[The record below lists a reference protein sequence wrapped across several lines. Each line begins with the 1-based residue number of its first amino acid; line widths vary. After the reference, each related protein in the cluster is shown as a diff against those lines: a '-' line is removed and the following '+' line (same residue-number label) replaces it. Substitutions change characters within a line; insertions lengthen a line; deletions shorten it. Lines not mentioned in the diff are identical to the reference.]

1 MELTKKD
8 IANIIGAISSQ
19 CPDAFKFR
27 NANDAEFVCELW
39 YDSLKEYSKEIVIK
53 AVQTALKNSDYQK
66 RNWLGAICQEIE
78 KMQSATEKSDLE
90 LWTELT
96 DVLYTVADCTY
107 SFFCTYRDE
116 DGLTQADR
124 ANMKIDK
131 IYENLDPL
139 IKEYLRNRKNLISLS
154 RADSTELSIEKG
166 RFLKALPQIR
176 ERNKTLKTMPQEMG
190 LFFSELTQQIKS
202 NNKVPKLEDKR

>member
-1 MELTKKD
+1 MKLTKKD
-8 IANIIGAISSQ
+8 IVNIIGAISSQ
-19 CPDAFKFR
+19 CPDAFNFR
-27 NANDAEFVCELW
+27 KESDTQLVCEFW
-39 YDSLKEYSKEIVIK
+39 YESLKEYSKEIVLK

-90 LWTELT
+90 LWAELK
-96 DVLYTVADCTY
+96 DVLYEVRDCTY

-124 ANMKIDK
+124 ANMRIDE
-131 IYENLDPL
+131 IYAGLDTI
-139 IKEYLRNRKNLISLS
+139 IKDYLRNRENLIALS

-176 ERNKTLKTMPQEMG
+176 ERNKTLNAMPQDMR
-190 LFFSELTQQIKS
+190 LFFSELTQQTKS
-202 NNKVPKLEDKR
+202 NNEVPKLTNKK